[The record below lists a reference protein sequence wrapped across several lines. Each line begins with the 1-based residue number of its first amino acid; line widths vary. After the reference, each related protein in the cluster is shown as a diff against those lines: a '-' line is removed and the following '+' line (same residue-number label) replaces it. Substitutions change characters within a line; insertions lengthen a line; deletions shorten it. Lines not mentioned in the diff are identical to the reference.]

1 MDCKTCKYY
10 KWFPKKDKYFGMG
23 MHFCT
28 KYGAYYKKERIAVC
42 NGRYY
47 EAKEKRRKQNEQAYS
62 KKDS

>member
-28 KYGAYYKKERIAVC
+28 KRGAYYRKERIAVC

-47 EAKEKRRKQNEQAYS
+47 EAKEDKEEQ
-62 KKDS
+62 